1 MQVTIN
7 IPERLAAA
15 ARARGIPVE
24 AYVEQVLALESQ
36 ATLNEAR
43 LREIGEAID
52 RLLEL
57 RKESKLSGLGLKDL
71 IHEGHK
77 Y

>member
-1 MQVTIN
+1 MQVTVN
-7 IPERLAAA
+7 VPDQLAAQ
-15 ARARGIPVE
+15 ARARGVSVE
-24 AYVEQVLALESQ
+24 AYVEQVLARDSQ
-36 ATLNEAR
+36 MVSNEAR
-43 LREIGEAID
+43 LQEIGGAID

-57 RKESKLSGLGLKDL
+57 RKKSKLCGLRIKDL